1 MNETITTTFSVI
13 FHLRIERE
21 KHDLFLIYARITING
36 KRIEVSSK
44 QMMNSNHWN
53 EKGNSKTQ

>member
-1 MNETITTTFSVI
+1 MNEKITTTVSAI

-21 KHDLFLIYARITING
+21 KYNLLPIYARITINW

-44 QMMNSNHWN
+44 QMMNPNHWN
-53 EKGNSKTQ
+53 EKRNSKTQ